1 MIQEIT
7 RADFL
12 NEVWEYRAGEHV
24 LIVAPTGAGKTHLMW
39 QLLEQAMGQNPYLN
53 VVSFMPKPSDPTTAE
68 WSRKLNLRE
77 TPVWPP
83 QPKVWDAFGEK
94 PAGHVLWPPHPMNLP
109 PDERRELVGSVLRRG
124 LDSQF
129 KKGHGI
135 SVVDDAHS
143 AATLMHLNSYIEEML
158 VNGRAGGAGIWL
170 ATQKPSGTVN
180 SGSLSTFAYGNS
192 THFWA
197 SKDSDE
203 RNLRRLGEIGGIDP
217 KFVERQIRSLRMF
230 QIDGNSVGEFLY
242 VDRRGPYAAR
252 VLPW

>member
-1 MIQEIT
+1 MISEIT
-7 RADFL
+7 RDDFL
-12 NEVWEYRAGEHV
+12 NEVYDYRPGEHQ
-24 LIVAPTGAGKTHLMW
+24 LIVAPTGAGKTHLMY
-39 QLLEQAMGQNPYLN
+39 QLLEQAMLQHPGLS
-53 VVSFMPKPSDPTTAE
+53 VVSFMPKPADPATVE
-68 WSRKLNLRE
+68 WAGRLNLRE

-83 QPKVWDAFGEK
+83 KKKFLDSDK
-94 PAGHVLWPPHPMNLP
+94 PAGHLLWPPHAMNLP
-109 PDERRELVGSVLRRG
+109 PEERREGVGAVLRTG
-124 LDSQF
+124 LDAQF
-129 KKGHGI
+129 KRGHGI

-203 RNLRRLGEIGGIDP
+203 RNLRRLGEVGGIDP
-217 KFVERQIRSLRMF
+217 KFMEREIRSLRMF
-230 QIDGNSVGEFLY
+230 QINGHAVGEFLY
-242 VDRRGPYAAR
+242 VDRRGPYAIR